1 MSLFRSLTKSDKLHA
16 LTAVGQSEMEA
27 GVHGPR
33 VKLERRLAAALGIA
47 VSAALVEAS
56 GSVWSGSLAL
66 LSDAGHVGTDA
77 VALGLSLAALRIA
90 RRPHT
95 PQMSFGY
102 HRIEVLAAFVN
113 AVLLAGIASSL
124 AFAVYGR
131 FAHPQV
137 VQGETMFAVGLAGLA
152 ANLTIVSLLGR
163 SARKNINIRGAF
175 LHAYGDT
182 LGSVGVVSGA
192 LAIAATNLFILD
204 PLIAVFI
211 VILIGASTARLLRD
225 SVRIILEGTPEDLR
239 PQDVADAIQSISGV
253 RGVHDLHVWTVTSG
267 LIVLTGHISVA
278 GTVPVQDAGK
288 IVDSVQ
294 ELLRERFRITH
305 ATLQVDNLQDEII
318 PSADVTRMSPR

>member
-1 MSLFRSLTKSDKLHA
+1 MATDA
-16 LTAVGQSEMEA
+16 
-27 GVHGPR
+27 HGPR
-33 VKLERRLAAALGIA
+33 LRLERRLAAALGIA
-47 VSAALVEAS
+47 VTAALVEAS

-77 VALGLSLAALRIA
+77 IALALSLAALRIA
-90 RRPHT
+90 GRPHT

-102 HRIEVLAAFVN
+102 HRIEVLAAFIN
-113 AVLLAGIASSL
+113 AVLLAAIASSL
-124 AFAVYGR
+124 ALAVYGR
-131 FAHPQV
+131 FAHPQAV
-137 VQGETMFAVGLAGLA
+137 EGETMFVVGLAGLA
-152 ANLTIVSLLGR
+152 ANLAIITLLGR
-163 SARKNINIRGAF
+163 SARRNINIRGAF

-239 PQDVADAIQSISGV
+239 PQDVADAILSVPGV

-278 GTVPVQDAGK
+278 GTVTVQDAGK

-305 ATLQVDNLQDEII
+305 ATLQVDSLQDEII
-318 PSADVTRMSPR
+318 PSAEVTRMSPR